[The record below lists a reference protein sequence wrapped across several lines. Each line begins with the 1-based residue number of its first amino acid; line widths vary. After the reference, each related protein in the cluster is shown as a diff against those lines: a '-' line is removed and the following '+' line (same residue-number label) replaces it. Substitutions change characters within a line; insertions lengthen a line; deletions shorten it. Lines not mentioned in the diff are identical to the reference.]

1 MYCLLLISDCV
12 WVWFIT
18 SFFLSGVSSI
28 SILVYFSAF
37 FFTEEMNSAE
47 THWIIECVSSLIF
60 LFSFSIEL
68 ILLPLLPFAKSLF
81 HAYLTLVSTHQPP
94 VSTHQPPVYPK
105 SFHATLSISACNL
118 NLTLQLIIIIIIIII
133 KYIYFLLIEMGN
145 LFFYFWSFLKSVDF
159 MCIFKG

>member
-12 WVWFIT
+12 CMVHY
-18 SFFLSGVSSI
+18 FFLSFRSFFNFNFG
-28 SILVYFSAF
+28 LFFCF
-37 FFTEEMNSAE
+37 FFHRRDELCRNPLNYWMRF
-47 THWIIECVSSLIF
+47 IPQF
-60 LFSFSIEL
+60 YFFSFSIEL

-94 VSTHQPPVYPK
+94 VYPK
-105 SFHATLSISACNL
+105 SFHATLSISAWNL
-118 NLTLQLIIIIIIIII
+118 NLTQQSIIIIII